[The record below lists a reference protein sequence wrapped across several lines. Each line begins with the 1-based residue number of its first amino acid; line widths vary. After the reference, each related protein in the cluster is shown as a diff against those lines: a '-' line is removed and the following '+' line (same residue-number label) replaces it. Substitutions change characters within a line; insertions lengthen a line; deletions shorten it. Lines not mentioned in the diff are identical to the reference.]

1 MANYKLIN
9 YNLMQGTTSNG
20 INCLVLELEIDNSN
34 GNIDKRSYTLLA
46 DDNYTSLQTI
56 DGIVRT
62 GLTEA
67 KTKGLKIGVSDFEAR
82 FYVTLSLP
90 SSNKQQATSKAGVAK
105 KTIGSLL
112 ISNEKK
118 PSRKVGFYG

>member
-1 MANYKLIN
+1 MADYKLID
-9 YNLMQGTTSNG
+9 YNLTQGTNNG
-20 INCLVLELEIDNSN
+20 INCLVLELEMENSN
-34 GNIDKRSYTLLA
+34 GNIDERSYTLHD
-46 DDNYTSLQTI
+46 DDNYPSLQTI

-90 SSNKQQATSKAGVAK
+90 SSNPQSRRSKEDYRFTAHKQ
-105 KTIGSLL
+105 
-112 ISNEKK
+112 
-118 PSRKVGFYG
+118 

>member
-1 MANYKLIN
+1 MANYKLID

-20 INCLVLELEIDNSN
+20 INCLVLELEMENSN

-90 SSNKQQATSKAGVAK
+90 SSNKQSRRSKEDYRFTAHK
-105 KTIGSLL
+105 Q
-112 ISNEKK
+112 
-118 PSRKVGFYG
+118 